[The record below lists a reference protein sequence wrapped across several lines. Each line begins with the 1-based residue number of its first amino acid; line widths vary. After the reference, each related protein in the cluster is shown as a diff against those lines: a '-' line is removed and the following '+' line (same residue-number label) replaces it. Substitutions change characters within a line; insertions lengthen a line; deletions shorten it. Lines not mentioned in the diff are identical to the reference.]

1 MVSCFPEVGEWRERV
16 SASLALTDHSSV
28 GSILC
33 DRYSGLRM
41 KPRAM
46 RGGLFEVA
54 AC

>member
-33 DRYSGLRM
+33 DGSGGLRM
-41 KPRAM
+41 ESR
-46 RGGLFEVA
+46 RDFSDEVVV
-54 AC
+54 C